1 LHDAP
6 LSALSLPPASHGLAF
21 AVTPSIVSDR
31 AGLDELCARVRDAAR
46 VALDTEFH
54 AERTYSARLMVV
66 QLAFDDGAVIV
77 DALALTDLRPL
88 VLALTQTTVVGHA
101 LSADLKIFADRYGL
115 VPSRVF
121 DTQVAAS
128 FLGYGMQISLADLVR
143 SVCGVRLAKSQTVS
157 DWSARPFSERQI
169 EYLVDDVV
177 HLLPVYDA
185 LLPRLERKGRYE
197 WVFEE
202 CAELGDIERYRMD
215 ERRAYLRIPG
225 AMRMSRREL
234 GILNELVKLRDAVA
248 RDRDLPVRYVLPD
261 DVVAGLAATK
271 PAKTDDFAQLR
282 RFDGG
287 MKRQLGAAILE
298 AVARGQALSE
308 DELPQRPVRN
318 AAPARDALV
327 SLLGAAIAEIA
338 REAELPSSLLVPRAA
353 LERLARE
360 IPPDRESF
368 ERVLALQ
375 PWRLSLVA
383 EPLWRMLR
391 GEAVLK
397 IEGYA
402 TGDPKVRLVDE
413 PPSQQL

>member
-1 LHDAP
+1 MST
-6 LSALSLPPASHGLAF
+6 LSFPPASGGFAF
-21 AVTPSIVSDR
+21 TVTPTIVADPLALDALCSRVSD
-31 AGLDELCARVRDAAR
+31 APR

-54 AERTYSARLMVV
+54 AERNYSPRLMVV
-66 QLAFDDGAVIV
+66 QLAFDDGAAIV
-77 DALALTDLRPL
+77 DALALTDLGKL
-88 VLALTQTTVVGHA
+88 ALALTKTTVVGHA

-121 DTQVAAS
+121 DTQVVAS

-169 EYLVDDVV
+169 EYLIDDVV

-185 LLPRLERKGRYE
+185 LIPRVQEKGRYE
-197 WVFEE
+197 WAFEE
-202 CAELGDIERYRMD
+202 CAELGDVERYRMD

-234 GILNELVKLRDAVA
+234 GILNELVKLRDGIA
-248 RDRDLPVRYVLPD
+248 RERDLPVRYVLPD
-261 DVVAGLAATK
+261 DVMAGLAAIK
-271 PAKTDDFAQLR
+271 PVKSDDFAQLR

-287 MKRQLGAAILE
+287 MKRQLGPAILE
-298 AVARGQALSE
+298 AVARGQALREE
-308 DELPQRPVRN
+308 DLPQRPARS

-327 SLLGAAIAEIA
+327 SLLGAAVAEIA
-338 REAELPSSLLVPRAA
+338 RSAELPPSLLVPRAA

-360 IPPDRESF
+360 IPPDRATF
-368 ERVLALQ
+368 EAVLALQ

-383 EPLWRMLR
+383 EPLWRLLCGDAM
-391 GEAVLK
+391 LK

-402 TGDPKVRLVDE
+402 NGDPKVRLSDG
-413 PPSQQL
+413 SSSR

>member
-1 LHDAP
+1 M
-6 LSALSLPPASHGLAF
+6 
-21 AVTPSIVSDR
+21 TPSIVADR
-31 AGLDELCARVRDAAR
+31 AALDQLCVRVRDAGR

-77 DALALTDLRPL
+77 DALALTDLREL

-115 VPSRVF
+115 VPPRVF
-121 DTQVAAS
+121 DTQIAAS

-143 SVCGVRLAKSQTVS
+143 SVCGVRLSKSQTVS

-177 HLLPVYDA
+177 HLLPIYDA

-248 RDRDLPVRYVLPD
+248 RDRDLPVRYVLPE
-261 DVVAGLAATK
+261 DVVAGLATTK
-271 PAKTDDFAQLR
+271 PAKTEDFAQLR

-308 DELPQRPVRN
+308 DELPQRPARS
-318 AAPARDALV
+318 AAPARDAIV

-391 GEAVLK
+391 GEAGLK
-397 IEGYA
+397 IEGYD

>member
-1 LHDAP
+1 
-6 LSALSLPPASHGLAF
+6 
-21 AVTPSIVSDR
+21 
-31 AGLDELCARVRDAAR
+31 
-46 VALDTEFH
+46 
-54 AERTYSARLMVV
+54 
-66 QLAFDDGAVIV
+66 
-77 DALALTDLRPL
+77 
-88 VLALTQTTVVGHA
+88 
-101 LSADLKIFADRYGL
+101 
-115 VPSRVF
+115 
-121 DTQVAAS
+121 
-128 FLGYGMQISLADLVR
+128 
-143 SVCGVRLAKSQTVS
+143 
-157 DWSARPFSERQI
+157 
-169 EYLVDDVV
+169 
-177 HLLPVYDA
+177 
-185 LLPRLERKGRYE
+185 
-197 WVFEE
+197 
-202 CAELGDIERYRMD
+202 
-215 ERRAYLRIPG
+215 
-225 AMRMSRREL
+225 MRMSRREL

-282 RFDGG
+282 RFDAG

-391 GEAVLK
+391 GEAMLK
-397 IEGYA
+397 IEGYD

>member
-1 LHDAP
+1 
-6 LSALSLPPASHGLAF
+6 
-21 AVTPSIVSDR
+21 VTPSIVADR
-31 AGLDELCARVRDAAR
+31 AALDQLCVRVRDAAR

-77 DALALTDLRPL
+77 DALALTDLREL

-115 VPSRVF
+115 VPPRVF
-121 DTQVAAS
+121 DTQIAAS

-143 SVCGVRLAKSQTVS
+143 SVCGVRLSKSQTVS

-248 RDRDLPVRYVLPD
+248 RDRDLPVRYVLPE
-261 DVVAGLAATK
+261 DVVAGLATTK
-271 PAKTDDFAQLR
+271 PAKTEDFAQLR

-318 AAPARDALV
+318 AAPARDAIV

-391 GEAVLK
+391 GEAGLK
-397 IEGYA
+397 IEGYD

-413 PPSQQL
+413 PPSQ

>member
-1 LHDAP
+1 M
-6 LSALSLPPASHGLAF
+6 
-21 AVTPSIVSDR
+21 TPSIVADR
-31 AGLDELCARVRDAAR
+31 AALDQLCVRVRDAAR

-66 QLAFDDGAVIV
+66 QLAFDDGDVIV

-121 DTQVAAS
+121 DTQIAAS

-185 LLPRLERKGRYE
+185 LLPRLEGKGRYE

-248 RDRDLPVRYVLPD
+248 RERDLPVRYVLPD

-282 RFDGG
+282 RFDAG

-391 GEAVLK
+391 GEAMLK
-397 IEGYA
+397 IEGYD